1 MADAAVII
9 PHYNDSAR
17 LLRCLQALLPVP
29 PGIEVVVVDN
39 ASTEPLDAVRARF
52 PDLRIVIEPAKGAA
66 LARNRG
72 VAETTAPRLF
82 FLDSD
87 CVPDPDWLATA
98 LQVAGQADL
107 VGGAIRVF
115 DETPPPRTGA
125 QAFET
130 VFAFDNR
137 SYIERKGFSVTANL
151 LTRRDVFADVGGFLS
166 GLSEDLDWCHRAK
179 ARGHTLVYADTLR
192 AAHPSRGD
200 WTALKRKWRRLT
212 EESFGVHGKGAGAR
226 LTWALRALAMPLSIA
241 AHLPRILRHDRLT
254 QGERLAA
261 TGVLIRLRLLRTSWM
276 LRQATTGKAA
286 LPPG

>member
-29 PGIEVVVVDN
+29 PEVEVLVVDN

-87 CVPDPDWLATA
+87 CVPDRDWLATA
-98 LQVAGQADL
+98 LQVADQADL

-130 VFAFDNR
+130 VFAFDNQ

-151 LTRRDVFADVGGFLS
+151 LTRRDIFADVGGFVP
-166 GLSEDLDWCHRAK
+166 GLSEDLDWCHRAR
-179 ARGHTLVYADTLR
+179 ARGYGLVYVAGLCV
-192 AAHPSRGD
+192 AHPSRGD
-200 WTALKRKWRRLT
+200 WAALSRKWQRLT
-212 EESFGVHGKGAGAR
+212 EEGFGVNGTSGQAR
-226 LTWALRALAMPLSIA
+226 LGWALRAIAMPFSIP
-241 AHLPRILRHDRLT
+241 AHLPRILRHHQLASGD
-254 QGERLAA
+254 RLAA
-261 TGVLIRLRLLRTSWM
+261 AGVLVRLRLLRMRWM
-276 LRQATTGKAA
+276 LRQAATGMAA
-286 LPPG
+286 LT